1 MAGMGGKQPCRR
13 YADNVAITSRGVRL
27 VAFTGVALL
36 IVGTHLYYRFREPP
50 TRNVAGRY
58 VSNNCGVVTITGTTA
73 HYLGEQA
80 RFKLVFDKFG
90 LVGELERP
98 LGPFYVSTI
107 DGREEPGWL
116 SFDKDTVNAVRFDRQ
131 ECNFRRAG

>member
-1 MAGMGGKQPCRR
+1 
-13 YADNVAITSRGVRL
+13 
-27 VAFTGVALL
+27 
-36 IVGTHLYYRFREPP
+36 
-50 TRNVAGRY
+50 VAGRY

-98 LGPFYVSTI
+98 LGPFYRVDDWVES
-107 DGREEPGWL
+107 GR
-116 SFDKDTVNAVRFDRQ
+116 
-131 ECNFRRAG
+131 